1 MAFLAPEALELGA
14 VALEGTEAAGI
25 ETGAVEGSS
34 GGLLSGI
41 GNIIKSPVNLI
52 GGLFGLQLVGDTLKG
67 GTELQDLS
75 KLPSGLIGAT
85 NSILSVVQNPLIMGG
100 LAVLLVVLLLRR

>member
-1 MAFLAPEALELGA
+1 MAFLLPEAI
-14 VALEGTEAAGI
+14 EGTALLAEGAEAGTVAEGTAG
-25 ETGAVEGSS
+25 ASS

-41 GNIIKSPVNLI
+41 GNIIKSPINLI

-75 KLPSGLIGAT
+75 NIPSGLIGAT